1 MKDQSPL
8 THADQI
14 RRPLLVIQGANDP
27 VVKPYQ
33 SEQMVAAVKAAGVP
47 VTYLFYPDE
56 GHGFVR
62 GENNL
67 SVYAVAEQFLAQ
79 CLGGRAEPLTPDSI
93 RGSSM
98 QVVEGADQI
107 AGLPEMP
114 MAQWVAHG
122 PP

>member
-1 MKDQSPL
+1 
-8 THADQI
+8 
-14 RRPLLVIQGANDP
+14 
-27 VVKPYQ
+27 
-33 SEQMVAAVKAAGVP
+33 VP

-56 GHGFVR
+56 GHGLVR

-67 SVYAVAEQFLAQ
+67 SFSAVAERFLAQ
-79 CLGGRAEPLTPDSI
+79 CLGGRAEPLTPDSV

-107 AGLPEMP
+107 AGLPEIL
-114 MAQWVAHG
+114 MARSGPHG